1 MYNIMLALKNELDKQ
16 SKHLNQKSLTNLT
29 KKLYYNYHTKSFEFI
44 RNVIKQVASS
54 L

>member
-1 MYNIMLALKNELDKQ
+1 MYNIMVALQSELDKQ

-29 KKLYYNYHTKSFEFI
+29 KQLYYNYHTKSFEFI
-44 RNVIKQVASS
+44 RNVIEQVVRS

>member
-1 MYNIMLALKNELDKQ
+1 MYNIMIALQSELDKQ
-16 SKHLNQKSLTNLT
+16 CKTLKKKSLTNLT

-44 RNVIKQVASS
+44 RKVIEQVVAN